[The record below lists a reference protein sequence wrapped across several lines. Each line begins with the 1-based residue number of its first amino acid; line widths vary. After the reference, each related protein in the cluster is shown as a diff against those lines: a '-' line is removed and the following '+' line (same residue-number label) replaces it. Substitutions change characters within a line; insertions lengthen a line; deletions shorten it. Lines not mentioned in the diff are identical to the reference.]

1 MKKFEPSSDFV
12 ARVMHSVRTY
22 EASQA
27 KTLWILDR
35 FVAARPLRFAMSW
48 CGLLCG
54 IFLSPAVCL

>member
-1 MKKFEPSSDFV
+1 MKEFDSSTDFV

-27 KTLWILDR
+27 KTLWLFDGP
-35 FVAARPLRFAMSW
+35 VASGPLRFAMSW
-48 CGLLCG
+48 CGLLFG